1 MQVADEKKD
10 EKPGAALDYKALCL
24 MNVAQLRHAAKST
37 PGMHGAEAMDR
48 ERLLAE
54 ICKRR
59 QIAVVDV
66 SRDPDVIR
74 ADAKQRMREL
84 HDAREKAL
92 AAGDSAA
99 LARARAAIHKA
110 KGQLRRT
117 AK

>member
-1 MQVADEKKD
+1 MADEKKA
-10 EKPGAALDYKALCL
+10 EAALDYKALRL
-24 MNVAQLRHAAKST
+24 MNIGQLRHVAKTT
-37 PGMHGAEAMDR
+37 PGMHGGEHMDT

-84 HDAREKAL
+84 HAQRDAAL

-99 LARARAAIHKA
+99 LTRVRAAMHNA

-117 AK
+117 

>member
-1 MQVADEKKD
+1 VAEEKK
-10 EKPGAALDYKALCL
+10 EEAAALDYKALRL
-24 MNVAQLRHAAKST
+24 MNVAQLRHAAKTT
-37 PGMHGAEAMDR
+37 PGMHGAEGMDH

-59 QIAVVDV
+59 QIVPVDL
-66 SRDPDVIR
+66 SRDTDVLR

-84 HDAREKAL
+84 HEQREAAL

-99 LARARAAIHKA
+99 LARVRAAMHKA

-117 AK
+117 RA

>member
-1 MQVADEKKD
+1 MAEEKK
-10 EKPGAALDYKALCL
+10 EEAALDFKALRL
-24 MNVAQLRHAAKST
+24 MNLGQLRHVAKTT
-37 PGMHGAEAMDR
+37 PGMHGGEQMDA

-59 QIAVVDV
+59 QIAAVDL

-84 HDAREKAL
+84 HAARDAAL

-99 LARARAAIHKA
+99 LAKVRAAMHKA

-117 AK
+117 

>member
-1 MQVADEKKD
+1 VADEKK
-10 EKPGAALDYKALCL
+10 EESKPEPALDYKALRL
-24 MNVAQLRHAAKST
+24 MNVAQLRHVAKTT

-59 QIAVVDV
+59 QIAVIDLAKDTDV
-66 SRDPDVIR
+66 VR
-74 ADAKQRMREL
+74 AEAKQRMREL
-84 HDAREKAL
+84 HAQREAAL
-92 AAGDSAA
+92 AAGDTAA
-99 LARARAAIHKA
+99 LARVRAAIHKA

>member
-1 MQVADEKKD
+1 MADEKKA
-10 EKPGAALDYKALCL
+10 EATLDSKALRL
-24 MNVAQLRHAAKST
+24 MNIGQLRHVAKTT
-37 PGMHGAEAMDR
+37 PGMHGGEHMDT

-84 HDAREKAL
+84 HAQRDAAL

-99 LARARAAIHKA
+99 LARVRAAMHNA

-117 AK
+117 

>member
-1 MQVADEKKD
+1 
-10 EKPGAALDYKALCL
+10 
-24 MNVAQLRHAAKST
+24 MNVAQLRHAAKTT

-59 QIAVVDV
+59 QIAAVDL
-66 SRDPDVIR
+66 SRDSDVIR
-74 ADAKQRMREL
+74 SEAKQRMREL
-84 HDAREKAL
+84 HEQRDAAL

-99 LARARAAIHKA
+99 LARVRAAMHKA

-117 AK
+117 KA